1 MSGVGDGA
9 AAGARRVKALLL
21 FAFLAAPVQ
30 AQPRPCLTTP
40 EAEALATAA
49 LPYVLRQTGVR
60 CAAKLAADSPLRRED
75 SELLRRYDRAADAAW
90 PAAKAAIVK
99 LSDAAASLLL
109 ASDYARPL
117 LGSLVAP
124 MIAARLP
131 VEDCATVDRLVTLL
145 APLPPRNVAGLA
157 VVAADRARRVRPAAG
172 ASNPVAALPL
182 CAVETR

>member
-1 MSGVGDGA
+1 MPGVCHGSFAGDG
-9 AAGARRVKALLL
+9 RVKALML
-21 FAFLAAPVQ
+21 LAAVATSAPVP
-30 AQPRPCLTTP
+30 ARPCLTSA

-60 CAAKLAADSPLRRED
+60 CAAKLAVDSPLRHDD

-90 PAAKAAIVK
+90 PAAKAAITKVT
-99 LSDAAASLLL
+99 DETAALLL
-109 ASDYARPL
+109 GSDYARPL

-145 APLPPRNVAGLA
+145 GPLPPRNVAGLA
-157 VVAADRARRVRPAAG
+157 VVAADRARRVRPAPG
-172 ASNPVAALPL
+172 ASNPAASLPL

>member
-1 MSGVGDGA
+1 M
-9 AAGARRVKALLL
+9 KAMLML
-21 FAFLAAPVQ
+21 LAAV
-30 AQPRPCLTTP
+30 AQPAPRACLTAP

-60 CAAKLAADSPLRRED
+60 CAGKLAADSPLRHDD

-99 LSDAAASLLL
+99 LSDATAALLL
-109 ASDYARPL
+109 QSDYARPL

-124 MIAARLP
+124 MIASRLP

-145 APLPPRNVAGLA
+145 GPLPPRNVAGLA
-157 VVAADRARRVRPAAG
+157 VIAADRARRIRPPAG
-172 ASNPVAALPL
+172 ASNPVASLPL
-182 CAVETR
+182 CGAEAR